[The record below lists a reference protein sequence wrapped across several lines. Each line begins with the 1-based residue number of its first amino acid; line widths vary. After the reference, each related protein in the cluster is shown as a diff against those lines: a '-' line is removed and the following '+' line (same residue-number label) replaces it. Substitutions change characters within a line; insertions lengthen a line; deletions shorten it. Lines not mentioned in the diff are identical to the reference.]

1 MIPQTDISWQTASWQ
16 ELLASS
22 VRDPQEL
29 LTLLEL
35 RPELIDLDPTAE
47 GFPLWVPLPYL
58 ARIEKGN
65 ANDPLLL
72 QVLPQPRERLAVPGY
87 SSDPVGESQSN
98 VAPGLIHKYHG
109 RVLMVVS
116 THCAINCR
124 YCFRREFPYGENRL
138 DRAAWQRAIGYIAA
152 DNTISEV
159 IFSGGDPLAVSDRQ
173 LSWLVE
179 QLSRIDHLKRL
190 RIHTRLPVVIPSR
203 ITAQCLDWLTGNR
216 LQPVVVVHCNHVNEL
231 DESVAD
237 AFAELRKAGVTLLNQ
252 SVLLRGVNDN
262 VRDLEQLCQR
272 LFAMGALPYYLH
284 VLDKVKGAAHFDVP
298 RQEALALMQQLR
310 ARLPGYLVP
319 RLVEEVAG
327 APSKTILV

>member
-1 MIPQTDISWQTASWQ
+1 MIPQTDISWQTADWQ

-22 VRDPQEL
+22 VRDPQQL

-35 RPELIDLDPTAE
+35 RPEHIDQDLPAA

-65 ANDPLLL
+65 AKDPLLL
-72 QVLPQPRERLAVPGY
+72 QVLPQAREQLEIPGY
-87 SSDPVGESQSN
+87 SCDPVGESQSN
-98 VAPGLIHKYHG
+98 VEPGLIHKYHG

-116 THCAINCR
+116 THCAIHCR
-124 YCFRREFPYGENRL
+124 YCFRREFPYSENRL
-138 DRAAWQRAIGYIAA
+138 DRAAWQRALGYIAR
-152 DNTISEV
+152 DKTISEV

-173 LSWLVE
+173 LAWLVE
-179 QLSRIDHLKRL
+179 QLAGIDHLQRL
-190 RIHTRLPVVIPSR
+190 RIHTRLPVVIPNR
-203 ITAQCLDWLTGNR
+203 ITDQCLNWLTNSR
-216 LQPVVVVHCNHVNEL
+216 LQPVVVVHCNHANEL
-231 DESVAD
+231 DENVAR
-237 AFAELRKAGVTLLNQ
+237 AFAKLRGAGITLLNQ

-298 RQEALALMQQLR
+298 RQQALALMQQLR
-310 ARLPGYLVP
+310 GRLPGYLVP